1 MKPIHSRRA
10 ITTSLVAIAAA
21 ASFAVAPLLG
31 QGAWK
36 QLFNGKDFTGWTIGG
51 GQANGFGSAARAG
64 GAGGAGGG
72 GNRAGGGAGAAQPP
86 AAPPSTDPA
95 ERGWSV
101 ENGVLTTAP
110 PAGGGRGGTLSTVDK
125 FHDFELELDYK
136 LDEAPN
142 VECTPKLGEKPNR
155 AGQMAPEQNMSKDTA
170 CLANG
175 GIYFR
180 SGYQLNLGRR
190 EAGEYVGVVMH
201 RTIPGESIRGNVD
214 WLSTGDCGG
223 KNHTYLQDC
232 SQFPEIRKKN
242 DWNHL
247 RVMFKGDRLQIW
259 MNDKQITDVED
270 KPMAGEESWVE
281 PAPISFQPF
290 GESGGFVG
298 KIQFRNVRART
309 L

>member
-1 MKPIHSRRA
+1 MKRA
-10 ITTSLVAIAAA
+10 LVLFVICAATTGLAA
-21 ASFAVAPLLG
+21 

-36 QLFNGKDFTGWTIGG
+36 PLFNGKDFTGWTVGG
-51 GQANGFGSAARAG
+51 GQANGFGSAARA
-64 GAGGAGGG
+64 AGAGGG
-72 GNRAGGGAGAAQPP
+72 ARAGGGAAQAPATP
-86 AAPPSTDPA
+86 AAPPSTNPA
-95 ERGWSV
+95 DRGWAV
-101 ENGVLTTAP
+101 ENGIITSAP
-110 PAGGGRGGTLSTVDK
+110 VSGGGRGGTLTTVDK

-142 VECTPKLGEKPNR
+142 VECTPKLGEKMNAR
-155 AGQMAPEQNMSKDTA
+155 SGQMAQEQNLSKDLA
-170 CLANG
+170 CVANS

-180 SGYQLNLGRR
+180 NGYQLNLGRR

-201 RTIPGESIRGNVD
+201 RVIPGESIRGNVD
-214 WLSTGDCGG
+214 WLSTGDCGA

-247 RVMFKGDRLQIW
+247 RVMFKDDRLQIW
-259 MNDKQITDVED
+259 MNDKVITDVVD

-298 KIQFRNVRART
+298 KVQFRNLRIRT